1 MRFLELKVPPPV
13 VGLLMAALMWWLSNQ
28 AVLPNATLETP
39 RVMRIASALV
49 IALIGGAFDLAG
61 LMAFLRSKTT
71 VNPLKPEKT
80 AVLVADG
87 IYRVTR
93 NPMYVGMLLLLV
105 AWAVFLASPWA
116 LAGPLLFFAWIDR
129 FQIAPE
135 ERVLERKFG
144 TAFDAYRRRVRRW
157 L

>member
-13 VGLLMAALMWWLSNQ
+13 VGLAMAALMGWISTE
-28 AVLPNATLETP
+28 ATPLDMP
-39 RVMRIASALV
+39 RVTRIAGALV
-49 IALIGGAFDLAG
+49 IALVGAAFDVSG
-61 LMAFLRSKTT
+61 LVAFLRAKTT
-71 VNPLKPEKT
+71 INPMKPGRT
-80 AVLVADG
+80 ATLVEG
-87 IYRVTR
+87 GVYRVTR

-105 AWAVFLASPWA
+105 AWAVYLASPWA
-116 LAGPLLFFAWIDR
+116 LSGPLLFFAWIDR

-144 TAFDAYRRRVRRW
+144 PAFDAYRRRVRRW

>member
-1 MRFLELKVPPPV
+1 MSSLELKIPPPV
-13 VGLLMAALMWWLSNQ
+13 VGLAMAALMWGVS
-28 AVLPNATLETP
+28 TITP
-39 RVMRIASALV
+39 LWDTPDAARIGSAIGIALV
-49 IALIGGAFDLAG
+49 GGVFDMAG

-93 NPMYVGMLLLLV
+93 NPMYVGMLLFLV
-105 AWAVFLASPWA
+105 AWAVFLAAPVA
-116 LAGPLLFFAWIDR
+116 LAGPLLFFAWINR
-129 FQIAPE
+129 FQITPE
-135 ERVLERKFG
+135 ERVLAAKFG
-144 TAFDAYRRRVRRW
+144 ETFEVYRRRVRRW